1 MELNGMRLF
10 GTLMLVVAVAQFGS
24 DVAAAP
30 AKVVDMSVAAKQ
42 PNLKVVENKI
52 KGNDPLSVAASAYV
66 TQRGRVAMLNLQ
78 NSMKMFKAMNGKPPT
93 FKEFQE
99 MLEKHNV
106 ELSVLPPKRLYG
118 YDSKTG
124 GIVIFE
130 DTGG

>member
-1 MELNGMRLF
+1 MRFF
-10 GTLMLVVAVAQFGS
+10 GMLVLVIVVGQCGPEA
-24 DVAAAP
+24 AAAP

-42 PNLKVVENKI
+42 PNLRVVENKI

-99 MLEKHNV
+99 MLKQHNV
-106 ELSVLPPKRLYG
+106 ELSVLPPNRLYG
-118 YDSKTG
+118 YDPKTG
-124 GIVIFE
+124 GIVILE

>member
-1 MELNGMRLF
+1 MRIFGMVMF
-10 GTLMLVVAVAQFGS
+10 AVAVAQCGS
-24 DVAAAP
+24 EVAAAP

-42 PNLKVVENKI
+42 PNLRVVENKI

-78 NSMKMFKAMNGKPPT
+78 NSMKLFKATNGKPPT

-99 MLEKHNV
+99 MLKQHNV
-106 ELSVLPPKRLYG
+106 ELSVLPPNRLYG
-118 YDSKTG
+118 YDPKTG
-124 GIVIFE
+124 GIVILE

>member
-1 MELNGMRLF
+1 MRFFGMVMF
-10 GTLMLVVAVAQFGS
+10 AVAVAQCGS
-24 DVAAAP
+24 EIAAAP

-42 PNLKVVENKI
+42 SNLRVVENKI

-99 MLEKHNV
+99 MLKQHNV
-106 ELSVLPPKRLYG
+106 ELSVLPPNRLYG
-118 YDSKTG
+118 YDPKTG
-124 GIVIFE
+124 GIVILE
-130 DTGG
+130 DIGG

>member
-1 MELNGMRLF
+1 MRLF
-10 GTLMLVVAVAQFGS
+10 GMLVLVVVVTQGGPE
-24 DVAAAP
+24 VVAAP
-30 AKVVDMSVAAKQ
+30 AKVVDMSVATKQ

-52 KGNDPLSVAASAYV
+52 SGNDPLSVAASAYV
-66 TQRGRVAMLNLQ
+66 TQRGRVAMMSLQ

-99 MLEKHNV
+99 MMKQHNV

-124 GIVIFE
+124 GIVILE

>member
-1 MELNGMRLF
+1 MRFFGMVMF
-10 GTLMLVVAVAQFGS
+10 AVAVAQCGS
-24 DVAAAP
+24 EVVAAP
-30 AKVVDMSVAAKQ
+30 AKVVDMSVAEKQ
-42 PNLKVVENKI
+42 PNLRVVENKI

-99 MLEKHNV
+99 MLKQHNV
-106 ELSVLPPKRLYG
+106 ELSVLPPNRLYG
-118 YDSKTG
+118 YDPKTG
-124 GIVIFE
+124 GIVILE

>member
-1 MELNGMRLF
+1 MRFFGMVMF
-10 GTLMLVVAVAQFGS
+10 AVAVAQFGS
-24 DVAAAP
+24 EIAAAP

-42 PNLKVVENKI
+42 PNLRVVENKI

-99 MLEKHNV
+99 MLKQHNV
-106 ELSVLPPKRLYG
+106 ELSVLPPNRLYG
-118 YDSKTG
+118 YDPKTG
-124 GIVIFE
+124 GIVIME
-130 DTGG
+130 DSGS

>member
-1 MELNGMRLF
+1 MRFFGMVMF
-10 GTLMLVVAVAQFGS
+10 AVAVAQCGS
-24 DVAAAP
+24 EVVAAP

-42 PNLKVVENKI
+42 PNLRVVENKI

-93 FKEFQE
+93 FKEFQK
-99 MLEKHNV
+99 MLKEHNV
-106 ELSVLPPKRLYG
+106 ELSVLPPNRLYG
-118 YDSKTG
+118 YDPKTG
-124 GIVIFE
+124 GIVILE

>member
-1 MELNGMRLF
+1 MRFFGMVMF
-10 GTLMLVVAVAQFGS
+10 AVAVAQCGS
-24 DVAAAP
+24 EVVAAP

-42 PNLKVVENKI
+42 PNLRVVENKI

-99 MLEKHNV
+99 MLKQHNV

-118 YDSKTG
+118 YDPKTG
-124 GIVIFE
+124 GIVILE

>member
-1 MELNGMRLF
+1 MRLF
-10 GTLMLVVAVAQFGS
+10 GMLVLVVVVTQGGPG
-24 DVAAAP
+24 VVAAP
-30 AKVVDMSVAAKQ
+30 AKVVDMSVATKQ

-52 KGNDPLSVAASAYV
+52 SGNDPLSVAASAYV
-66 TQRGRVAMLNLQ
+66 TQRGRVAMMSLQ

-99 MLEKHNV
+99 MMKQHNV

-118 YDSKTG
+118 YDPKTG
-124 GIVIFE
+124 GIVILE

>member
-1 MELNGMRLF
+1 MRLF
-10 GTLMLVVAVAQFGS
+10 GMLVLVIVVAQCGPEA
-24 DVAAAP
+24 AAAP
-30 AKVVDMSVAAKQ
+30 AIVVDMSVAVKQ

-52 KGNDPLSVAASAYV
+52 TGNDPLSVAASAYV
-66 TQRGRVAMLNLQ
+66 TQRGRVAMLSLQ

-99 MLEKHNV
+99 MMKQHNV

-118 YDSKTG
+118 YDPKTG
-124 GIVIFE
+124 GIVILE

>member
-1 MELNGMRLF
+1 MRFFGMVMF
-10 GTLMLVVAVAQFGS
+10 AVAVAQCGS
-24 DVAAAP
+24 EVAAAA

-42 PNLKVVENKI
+42 PNLRVVENKI
-52 KGNDPLSVAASAYV
+52 KGSDPLSVAASAYV

-99 MLEKHNV
+99 MLKQHNV
-106 ELSVLPPKRLYG
+106 ELSVLPPNRLYG
-118 YDSKTG
+118 YDPKTG
-124 GIVIFE
+124 GIVILE

>member
-1 MELNGMRLF
+1 MRLF
-10 GTLMLVVAVAQFGS
+10 GMLVLVVVVAQCGQE
-24 DVAAAP
+24 ATAAP
-30 AKVVDMSVAAKQ
+30 AKVVDLSVVAKQ

-52 KGNDPLSVAASAYV
+52 TGNDPLSVAASAYV
-66 TQRGRVAMLNLQ
+66 TQRGRVAMMSLQ

-99 MLEKHNV
+99 MMKQHNV

-118 YDSKTG
+118 YDPKTG
-124 GIVIFE
+124 GIVILE

>member
-1 MELNGMRLF
+1 MRLF
-10 GTLMLVVAVAQFGS
+10 GMLVLVVVVTQGGPE
-24 DVAAAP
+24 VVAAP

-42 PNLKVVENKI
+42 PNFKVVENKI
-52 KGNDPLSVAASAYV
+52 TGNDPLSVAASAYV
-66 TQRGRVAMLNLQ
+66 TQRGRVAMMSLQ

-99 MLEKHNV
+99 MMKQHNV

-118 YDSKTG
+118 YDPKTG
-124 GIVIFE
+124 GIVILE

>member
-1 MELNGMRLF
+1 MRLF
-10 GTLMLVVAVAQFGS
+10 GILVLVVVVTQGGPE
-24 DVAAAP
+24 VVAAP
-30 AKVVDMSVAAKQ
+30 AKVVDMSVATKQ

-52 KGNDPLSVAASAYV
+52 SGNDPLSVAASAYV
-66 TQRGRVAMLNLQ
+66 TQRGRVAMMSLQ

-99 MLEKHNV
+99 MMKQHNV

-118 YDSKTG
+118 YDPKTG
-124 GIVIFE
+124 GIVILE

>member
-1 MELNGMRLF
+1 MRFFGMVMF
-10 GTLMLVVAVAQFGS
+10 AVAVAQCGS
-24 DVAAAP
+24 EVVAAP

-42 PNLKVVENKI
+42 PNLRVVENKI

-99 MLEKHNV
+99 MLKQHNV
-106 ELSVLPPKRLYG
+106 ELSVLPPNRLYG
-118 YDSKTG
+118 YDPKTG
-124 GIVIFE
+124 GIVILE
-130 DTGG
+130 ETGG

>member
-1 MELNGMRLF
+1 MRIFGMFVLVI
-10 GTLMLVVAVAQFGS
+10 VVAQSGPEA
-24 DVAAAP
+24 AAAP

-52 KGNDPLSVAASAYV
+52 TGNDPLSVAASAYV
-66 TQRGRVAMLNLQ
+66 TQRGRVAMLSLQ

-99 MLEKHNV
+99 MMKQHNV

-118 YDSKTG
+118 YDPKTG
-124 GIVIFE
+124 GIVILE

>member
-1 MELNGMRLF
+1 MRLF
-10 GTLMLVVAVAQFGS
+10 GMLGLVVVVTQGGPE
-24 DVAAAP
+24 VVAAP
-30 AKVVDMSVAAKQ
+30 AKVVDMSVATKQ

-52 KGNDPLSVAASAYV
+52 SGNDPLSVAASAYV
-66 TQRGRVAMLNLQ
+66 TQRGRVAMMSLQ

-99 MLEKHNV
+99 MMKQHNV

-118 YDSKTG
+118 YDPKTG
-124 GIVIFE
+124 GIVILE

>member
-1 MELNGMRLF
+1 MRIF
-10 GTLMLVVAVAQFGS
+10 GMLVLVIVVGQCGPEA
-24 DVAAAP
+24 AAAP

-42 PNLKVVENKI
+42 PDLKVVENKI
-52 KGNDPLSVAASAYV
+52 TGNDPLSVAASAYV
-66 TQRGRVAMLNLQ
+66 TQRGRVAMLSLQ

-99 MLEKHNV
+99 MMKQHNV

-118 YDSKTG
+118 YDPKTG
-124 GIVIFE
+124 GIVIME

>member
-1 MELNGMRLF
+1 MRLF
-10 GTLMLVVAVAQFGS
+10 GMLVVVVVVAQSGPEA
-24 DVAAAP
+24 VAAP

-42 PNLKVVENKI
+42 PNFKVVENKI
-52 KGNDPLSVAASAYV
+52 TGNDPLSVAASAYV
-66 TQRGRVAMLNLQ
+66 TQRGRVAMMSLQ

-99 MLEKHNV
+99 MMKQHNV

-118 YDSKTG
+118 YDPKTG
-124 GIVIFE
+124 GIVILE

>member
-1 MELNGMRLF
+1 MRFFGMVILA
-10 GTLMLVVAVAQFGS
+10 VAVAQVGS
-24 DVAAAP
+24 EVAATP

-42 PNLKVVENKI
+42 TNLRVVENKI

-99 MLEKHNV
+99 MLKQHNV
-106 ELSVLPPKRLYG
+106 ELSVLPPNRLYG
-118 YDSKTG
+118 YDPKTG
-124 GIVIFE
+124 GIVILE

>member
-1 MELNGMRLF
+1 MRLF
-10 GTLMLVVAVAQFGS
+10 GMLVVVVLVAQSGPEA
-24 DVAAAP
+24 VAAP

-42 PNLKVVENKI
+42 PNFKVVENKI
-52 KGNDPLSVAASAYV
+52 TGNDLLSVAASAYV
-66 TQRGRVAMLNLQ
+66 TQRGRVAMMSLQ

-99 MLEKHNV
+99 MMKQHNV

-118 YDSKTG
+118 YDPKTG
-124 GIVIFE
+124 GIVILE

>member
-1 MELNGMRLF
+1 MERTGMRLF

-106 ELSVLPPKRLYG
+106 ELSVLPPNRLYG

-124 GIVIFE
+124 GIVILE

>member
-1 MELNGMRLF
+1 MRLF
-10 GTLMLVVAVAQFGS
+10 GMLVLVVVVAQCGPEA
-24 DVAAAP
+24 AAAP

-52 KGNDPLSVAASAYV
+52 TGNEPLSVAASAYV
-66 TQRGRVAMLNLQ
+66 TQRGRVAMLSLQ

-99 MLEKHNV
+99 MMKQHNV

-118 YDSKTG
+118 YDPKTG
-124 GIVIFE
+124 GIVILE
-130 DTGG
+130 DTGS